1 MPGGNKS
8 PTYLNKLAAES
19 RVKDLIALYQVCT
32 LTTLILVFHQFALQ
46 ILPPLAITS
55 VDITFGIFNEFQ
67 MIMLGLREGYC
78 DLLGNHIIYF
88 K

>member
-1 MPGGNKS
+1 MPGGNKN

-19 RVKDLIALYQVCT
+19 RVKDPIALYQVCT
-32 LTTLILVFHQFALQ
+32 LTTLTLVFHQFSLQ
-46 ILPPLAITS
+46 ILPPLAIAF
-55 VDITFGIFNEFQ
+55 VDITFGILNESQ

-78 DLLGNHIIYF
+78 DWLGNHIMYF